1 MKLQTKAEKEA
12 WKAAGY
18 RERYAMQYGSKEI
31 KKENGKKYLVY
42 SYSENDP
49 YQDANGAMYDAT
61 EGRWVD

>member
-1 MKLQTKAEKEA
+1 MKLQSKVEKEA

-18 RERYAMQYGSKEI
+18 RERYAMQYGAKEI

-42 SYSENDP
+42 TYSQNDP
-49 YQDANGAMYDAT
+49 YQDANGATYDAT

>member
-49 YQDANGAMYDAT
+49 YQDANGAMYDVT
-61 EGRWVD
+61 EGRWIA